1 MKKIRKIFLLLIM
14 LLAATKIFAER
25 KFVSCQ
31 NMAVNGG
38 EKPKWVFFLFDKHN
52 EKKARKLL
60 DIGANEKILYK
71 KLEGANLDMTKS
83 IAKQMIYQD
92 AKFESDNEEDVI
104 NALHN
109 EADFWILEE
118 DEETKEEIY
127 TYYTVYSIAQ

>member
-1 MKKIRKIFLLLIM
+1 MRKKILLALMLLLS
-14 LLAATKIFAER
+14 TNIFAER

-71 KLEGANLDMTKS
+71 KLEGANLDITKS

-92 AKFESDNEEDVI
+92 AKFESGNEEDVI

-127 TYYTVYSIAQ
+127 TYYTLYSIAQ

>member
-1 MKKIRKIFLLLIM
+1 MRKKILLALMLLLS
-14 LLAATKIFAER
+14 TNIFAER

-71 KLEGANLDMTKS
+71 KLEGENLEITKS
-83 IAKQMIYQD
+83 LARQMIYQD
-92 AKFESDNEEDVI
+92 AKFESENEDDVI
-104 NALHN
+104 NALHC

-118 DEETKEEIY
+118 DVQTKEQVY
-127 TYYTVYSIAQ
+127 TYYALYSIAQN